1 MKWFDQSDAR
11 LLVKTAVVMATAS
24 TIVLTAAATLG
35 AAWRVFHLM
44 AGG

>member
-11 LLVKTAVVMATAS
+11 LLAKVGIALVTGSAILVGS
-24 TIVLTAAATLG
+24 AAALG
-35 AAWRVFHLM
+35 AALRVFHLM

>member
-11 LLVKTAVVMATAS
+11 LLVKTAVIMLTAS
-24 TIVLTAAATLG
+24 TVVVSSAATLG
-35 AAWRVFHLM
+35 AAWRVFHIV

>member
-11 LLVKTAVVMATAS
+11 LMAKTAVVMVTAS
-24 TIVLTAAATLG
+24 TIVLTTAATLG